1 MLFKEN
7 LRQGFMDRVRVLTG
21 ACRYKHCQRWNKYE
35 GAFQPFVFLYSIQPR
50 GYHTPG
56 AIYMDLPLHRKGLKI
71 FKAQS

>member
-1 MLFKEN
+1 MRRL
-7 LRQGFMDRVRVLTG
+7 QVLTG